1 MKALA
6 HPVFGEV
13 KVDSDDGI
21 DWSGERSLHGHV
33 VTVDLTLPGGETN
46 PGACLDKVAPFVKD
60 LAAFDANAREALGQD
75 YEEGPDSAVGGYL
88 DHHLDELDP
97 KVITKIFG
105 VVPEAVDLHAFL
117 RAARLARVGLYPS
130 ELDRCAV
137 FDYTIGKDV
146 TQYVLSVAFDGEGEV
161 TSIDMES

>member
-1 MKALA
+1 MKTLA

-13 KVDSDDGI
+13 VVDSDEGI
-21 DWSGERSLHGHV
+21 EWSGSQSLRGQAV
-33 VTVDLTLPGGETN
+33 SVDLTLPGGETN
-46 PGACLDKVAPFVKD
+46 PGACLDKVASFVKEME
-60 LAAFDANAREALGQD
+60 AFDATAREALGDD

-97 KVITKIFG
+97 KVVTKIFG
-105 VVPEAVDLHAFL
+105 VVPDAVDLPAFL
-117 RAARLARVGLYPS
+117 RAARLCRVGLYPS